1 MDKMMVDNL
10 SMLSTTEVAALLRCG
25 RHHVEF
31 LHKSGILPYCKVAG
45 KRWTRES
52 DLLAYQE
59 AGGDPF
65 TEAAYKRN
73 PAKYGGKDT

>member
-1 MDKMMVDNL
+1 
-10 SMLSTTEVAALLRCG
+10 MLGCG

-31 LHKSGILPYCKVAG
+31 LHTNGVLPYCKVAG
-45 KRWTRES
+45 KRRTREA
-52 DLLAYQE
+52 DLLAYMQ
-59 AGGDPF
+59 AGGDSF